1 MKSPRLFFILF
12 FGVFLSA
19 IVISCSQKSEQPA
32 LSSANA
38 QADEMTPLRIV
49 STAPSITEILY
60 ALGLGDRVV
69 GVSDFCDYPP
79 EASKKPKVGGVVN
92 PNVEAIIAL
101 EPDLVLGLPNAAHEN
116 LFRSLRQLGIKM
128 RTLPNDTI
136 EDLYAMIRA
145 IGKET
150 GTAQQAEEMV
160 DRLRAK
166 FAEINEKVV
175 GKPRQK
181 VMFVVGVDP
190 LFVAGNGTFINEL
203 IGIAGGENIA
213 GDSLTKY
220 PQLGIEEVVSK
231 APDVILYTS
240 LNFELTGEQKDQ
252 AQKIWSAYSSIPAVK
267 NGRICGLVADLVT
280 LPGPRL
286 EIGIEEMARS
296 IHPEVFSNKK
306 QAARKD

>member
-1 MKSPRLFFILF
+1 MNSLKSLLILL
-12 FGVFLSA
+12 VAVLLPAS
-19 IVISCSQKSEQPA
+19 VVSCSQNSEQSA
-32 LSSANA
+32 RSSADA
-38 QADEMTPLRIV
+38 QAEEVTPLRIV

-79 EASKKPKVGGVVN
+79 EARKKPKVGGVVN

-101 EPDLVLGLPNAAHEN
+101 QPDLVLGLPNAAHEN
-116 LFRSLRQLGIKM
+116 LYRSLRQLGIKM

-150 GTAQQAEEMV
+150 GTLQPAEEMV
-160 DRLRAK
+160 ERLRAK
-166 FAEINEKVV
+166 FSEINEKVA
-175 GKPRQK
+175 GEPRQK

-190 LFVAGNGTFINEL
+190 LFVAGKGTFINEL

-252 AQKIWSAYSSIPAVK
+252 AKKIWSAYSSIPAVK

-286 EIGIEEMARS
+286 EIGIEEMAHS
-296 IHPEVFSNKK
+296 IHPEVFSHKE

>member
-1 MKSPRLFFILF
+1 MKSPKSLLVLFL
-12 FGVFLSA
+12 GAFLSA
-19 IVISCSQKSEQPA
+19 IAISCSQKSEQPV
-32 LSSANA
+32 LSSADA
-38 QADEMTPLRIV
+38 QAEEMGPLRIV

-60 ALGLGDRVV
+60 ALGIGDRVV

-101 EPDLVLGLPNAAHEN
+101 EPDLVFGLPNAAHEN
-116 LFRSLRQLGIKM
+116 LYRSLRQIGIKM
-128 RTLPNDTI
+128 RAMPNDTI
-136 EDLYAMIRA
+136 EDLYAMIRT

-150 GTAQQAEEMV
+150 GTSEQAEAMV
-160 DRLRAK
+160 ERLQTK
-166 FAEINEKVV
+166 FLEINEKVA
-175 GKPRQK
+175 GQPKQK

-190 LFVAGNGTFINEL
+190 LFVAGKGTFINEL

-252 AQKIWSAYSSIPAVK
+252 AKKIWSAYSSIPAVK

-296 IHPEVFSNKK
+296 IHPEVFSHMGRAVQKG
-306 QAARKD
+306 